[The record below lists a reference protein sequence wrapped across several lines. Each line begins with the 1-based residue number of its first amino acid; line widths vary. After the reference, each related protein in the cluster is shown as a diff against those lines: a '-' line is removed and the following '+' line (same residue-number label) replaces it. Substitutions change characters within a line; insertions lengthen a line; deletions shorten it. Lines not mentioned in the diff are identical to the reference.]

1 MARCSGTMFWEDV
14 FKLVLAMVLG
24 GLVGLEREI
33 TNRPAGFRTHTL
45 VCMGSTLV
53 MVTSMHLF
61 MLYHDIV
68 NLDPARLGAQVI
80 SGIGFLGAGTILK
93 DKARVRGLT
102 TAASLWVVAC
112 IGLAV
117 GAGLYGVAI
126 FVAVLAYVTLI
137 LLKKMERFLK
147 QRSEIEE
154 IELDIRNVPGQIAKV
169 TECMG
174 RLNVQ
179 IRDIKIEPTDEPWV
193 QTKFYVMLPRG
204 MKREELMEELQTVEG
219 VEIYTEGA

>member
-1 MARCSGTMFWEDV
+1 MLWEDV
-14 FKLVLAMVLG
+14 FKLILAMVLG

-61 MLYHDIV
+61 RLYHDIV

-112 IGLAV
+112 IGLAI
-117 GAGLYGVAI
+117 GAGLYELSA
-126 FVAVLAYVTLI
+126 FVAVLAYITLI
-137 LLKKMERFLK
+137 LLKRMERLLK
-147 QRSEIEE
+147 NKSKIEE
-154 IELDIRNVPGQIAKV
+154 IELDIKNIPGQIAKV
-169 TECMG
+169 TERMG
-174 RLNVQ
+174 RLNIQ
-179 IRDIKIEPTDEPWV
+179 IRDIRMEPTDEPWV

-204 MKREELMEELQTVEG
+204 LKREELMKELKTIEG
-219 VEIYTEGA
+219 VVVYTEED

>member
-1 MARCSGTMFWEDV
+1 MFLEDI
-14 FKLVLAMVLG
+14 FKLMLAMLLG

-45 VCMGSTLV
+45 VCMGSALV

-61 MLYHDIV
+61 RVYSDV
-68 NLDPARLGAQVI
+68 VRLDPARLGAQVI

-93 DKARVRGLT
+93 DNARVRGLT

-126 FVAVLAYVTLI
+126 FAALLAYITLI
-137 LLKKMERFLK
+137 LLKRVERLLK
-147 QRSEIEE
+147 NKSKIEE
-154 IELDIRNVPGQIAKV
+154 IDMDVRNIPGQIARV

-179 IRDIKIEPTDEPWV
+179 IKNIKMVPTDEQWV
-193 QTKFYVMLPRG
+193 QTRFYVTLPRG
-204 MKREELMEELQTVEG
+204 MKREKLIKELKAIEG
-219 VEIYTEGA
+219 VEIYSEED

>member
-1 MARCSGTMFWEDV
+1 MARCEEVMFLEDI
-14 FKLVLAMVLG
+14 FKLVLAMLLG

-61 MLYHDIV
+61 GLYSDVV

-112 IGLAV
+112 IGLAI
-117 GAGLYGVAI
+117 GAGLYS
-126 FVAVLAYVTLI
+126 VAVVAALLAYITLI
-137 LLKKMERFLK
+137 LLKRMERLIISK
-147 QRSEIEE
+147 SKIEE
-154 IELDIRNVPGQIAKV
+154 IELDIQNVPGQIAKV

-179 IRDIKIEPTDEPWV
+179 IRDIKMVPTDEQWV
-193 QTKFYVMLPRG
+193 QTRFYVMLPRG
-204 MKREELMEELQTVEG
+204 MKREKLIKELKAIKG
-219 VEIYTEGA
+219 VEIYTDED

>member
-1 MARCSGTMFWEDV
+1 MFWEDV
-14 FKLVLAMVLG
+14 FKLVLAMILG

-61 MLYHDIV
+61 RLYHDIV

-117 GAGLYGVAI
+117 GAGLYGVSI

-147 QRSEIEE
+147 QRLEIEE

-204 MKREELMEELQTVEG
+204 MKREELMEELKTVEG
-219 VEIYTEGA
+219 VEIYTEED

>member
-1 MARCSGTMFWEDV
+1 MFWEDV

-61 MLYHDIV
+61 RLYHDIV
-68 NLDPARLGAQVI
+68 NLDPARLSAQVI

-93 DKARVRGLT
+93 DKTRVRGLT

-117 GAGLYGVAI
+117 GAGLYGLSI
-126 FVAVLAYVTLI
+126 LVAVLAYVTLI
-137 LLKKMERFLK
+137 LLKKMEGFLK

-204 MKREELMEELQTVEG
+204 MKREELMEELKTVEG
-219 VEIYTEGA
+219 VEIYTEED

>member
-1 MARCSGTMFWEDV
+1 M
-14 FKLVLAMVLG
+14 LLG

-53 MVTSMHLF
+53 MVTSIHLF
-61 MLYHDIV
+61 RLYHGMV

-93 DKARVRGLT
+93 DKTRVRGLT

-117 GAGLYGVAI
+117 GAGLYELSI
-126 FVAVLAYVTLI
+126 LVAVLAYITLI

-147 QRSEIEE
+147 NKSKVEE
-154 IELDIRNVPGQIAKV
+154 IELDMRNVPGQIAKV
-169 TECMG
+169 TERMG

-179 IRDIKIEPTDEPWV
+179 IRDIKMEPTDEPWV

-204 MKREELMEELQTVEG
+204 MKREELMKELKTVDG
-219 VEIYTEGA
+219 VVVVYTEED

>member
-1 MARCSGTMFWEDV
+1 MFWEDV

-61 MLYHDIV
+61 RLYHGIV

-93 DKARVRGLT
+93 DKTRVRGLT

-117 GAGLYGVAI
+117 GAGLYGVSI

-204 MKREELMEELQTVEG
+204 MKREELMEELKTVEG
-219 VEIYTEGA
+219 VEIYTEED

>member
-1 MARCSGTMFWEDV
+1 MFWEDV
-14 FKLVLAMVLG
+14 FKLVLAMLLG

-53 MVTSMHLF
+53 MVTSIHLF
-61 MLYHDIV
+61 RLYHGMV

-93 DKARVRGLT
+93 DKTRVRGLT

-117 GAGLYGVAI
+117 GAGLYELSI
-126 FVAVLAYVTLI
+126 LVAVLAYITLI

-147 QRSEIEE
+147 NKSKVEE
-154 IELDIRNVPGQIAKV
+154 IELDMRNVPGQIAKV
-169 TECMG
+169 TERMG

-179 IRDIKIEPTDEPWV
+179 IRDIKMEPTDEPWV

-204 MKREELMEELQTVEG
+204 MKREELMKELKTVDG
-219 VEIYTEGA
+219 VVVVYTEED

>member
-1 MARCSGTMFWEDV
+1 
-14 FKLVLAMVLG
+14 
-24 GLVGLEREI
+24 
-33 TNRPAGFRTHTL
+33 
-45 VCMGSTLV
+45 MGSTLV

-61 MLYHDIV
+61 RVYKDVV

-93 DKARVRGLT
+93 DKTRVRGLT

-112 IGLAV
+112 IGLAI
-117 GAGLYGVAI
+117 GSGLYEISVFA
-126 FVAVLAYVTLI
+126 AVLAYITLI
-137 LLKKMERFLK
+137 LLKRMERLLK
-147 QRSEIEE
+147 NKSKIEE
-154 IELDIRNVPGQIAKV
+154 IDLDIQNIPGQIAKV

-179 IRDIKIEPTDEPWV
+179 ITDIKMDPTDEQWV

-204 MKREELMEELQTVEG
+204 MKREDLMKELKMIDGIEFFTDDD
-219 VEIYTEGA
+219 

>member
-1 MARCSGTMFWEDV
+1 MFWEDI
-14 FKLVLAMVLG
+14 FKLVLAMLLG

-61 MLYHDIV
+61 RLYHGIV

-93 DKARVRGLT
+93 DKTRVRGLT

-112 IGLAV
+112 IGLAI
-117 GAGLYGVAI
+117 GAGLYEVSV
-126 FVAVLAYVTLI
+126 FVAVLAYITLI
-137 LLKKMERFLK
+137 LLKRMERLLK
-147 QRSEIEE
+147 NKSKIEE

-169 TECMG
+169 TERMG

-204 MKREELMEELQTVEG
+204 LKREELMKELKTVDG
-219 VEIYTEGA
+219 VVVYTEED

>member
-1 MARCSGTMFWEDV
+1 MFWEDV

-61 MLYHDIV
+61 RLYHDIV

-93 DKARVRGLT
+93 DKTRVRGLT

-117 GAGLYGVAI
+117 GAGLYGLSI
-126 FVAVLAYVTLI
+126 LVAVLAYVTLI
-137 LLKKMERFLK
+137 LLKKMEGFLK

-204 MKREELMEELQTVEG
+204 MKREELMEELKTVEG
-219 VEIYTEGA
+219 VEIYTEED

>member
-1 MARCSGTMFWEDV
+1 MFLEDL

-61 MLYHDIV
+61 RVYKDVV

-93 DKARVRGLT
+93 DKTRVRGLT

-112 IGLAV
+112 IGLAI
-117 GAGLYGVAI
+117 GSGLYEISVFA
-126 FVAVLAYVTLI
+126 AVLAYITLI
-137 LLKKMERFLK
+137 LLKRMERLLK
-147 QRSEIEE
+147 NKSKIEE
-154 IELDIRNVPGQIAKV
+154 IDLDIQNIPGQIAKV

-179 IRDIKIEPTDEPWV
+179 ITDIKMDPTDEQWV

-204 MKREELMEELQTVEG
+204 MKREDLMKELKMIDGIEFFTDDD
-219 VEIYTEGA
+219 

>member
-1 MARCSGTMFWEDV
+1 MVLEDI
-14 FKLVLAMVLG
+14 FKLVLAMLLG

-45 VCMGSTLV
+45 VCMGSALV

-61 MLYHDIV
+61 RTYHEVV

-93 DKARVRGLT
+93 EKTRVRGLT

-112 IGLAV
+112 IGLAI
-117 GAGLYGVAI
+117 GAGLYKISVLT
-126 FVAVLAYVTLI
+126 AVLAYITLI
-137 LLKKMERFLK
+137 LLKRMERLLK
-147 QRSEIEE
+147 NKSKVEE
-154 IELDIRNVPGQIAKV
+154 IELDIRNIPGQMGKV

-179 IRDIKIEPTDEPWV
+179 ITDIKIDATDDQWV

-204 MKREELMEELQTVEG
+204 MKREELIKELMMIEG
-219 VEIYTEGA
+219 VEIYPEED

>member
-1 MARCSGTMFWEDV
+1 MFWEDV

-61 MLYHDIV
+61 RLYHGIV

-93 DKARVRGLT
+93 DKTRVRGLT

-117 GAGLYGVAI
+117 GAGLYGVSI
-126 FVAVLAYVTLI
+126 LVAVLAYVTLI

-179 IRDIKIEPTDEPWV
+179 IRDIKIEPTDESWV

-204 MKREELMEELQTVEG
+204 MKREELMEELKTVEG
-219 VEIYTEGA
+219 VEIYTEED

>member
-1 MARCSGTMFWEDV
+1 MFWEDV
-14 FKLVLAMVLG
+14 FKLVLAMILG

-61 MLYHDIV
+61 RLYHDIV

-117 GAGLYGVAI
+117 GAGLYGVSI

-204 MKREELMEELQTVEG
+204 MKREELMEELKTVEG
-219 VEIYTEGA
+219 VEIYTEED

>member
-1 MARCSGTMFWEDV
+1 MFWEDV

-61 MLYHDIV
+61 RLYHDIV

-117 GAGLYGVAI
+117 GAGLYGVSI

-137 LLKKMERFLK
+137 LLKKMEGFLK

-154 IELDIRNVPGQIAKV
+154 FELDIRNVPGQIAKV

-179 IRDIKIEPTDEPWV
+179 IKDIKIEPTDEPWI

-204 MKREELMEELQTVEG
+204 MKREELMEELKTVEG
-219 VEIYTEGA
+219 VEIYTEED

>member
-1 MARCSGTMFWEDV
+1 MTFWEDV

-53 MVTSMHLF
+53 MVTSIHIF
-61 MLYHDIV
+61 QIYHGVV

-93 DKARVRGLT
+93 DEARVRGLT

-117 GAGLYGVAI
+117 GAGLYEISILVAI
-126 FVAVLAYVTLI
+126 LAYVTLI
-137 LLKKMERFLK
+137 LLKKIEVLFK
-147 QRSEIEE
+147 KSSGIVEIEM
-154 IELDIRNVPGQIAKV
+154 DMRNVPGQIAKV

-179 IRDIKIEPTDEPWV
+179 IRDIKMEVSDEPWI
-193 QTKFYVMLPRG
+193 QTKFYVRPPRG
-204 MKREELMEELQTVEG
+204 MKYETLMEELKTIEG
-219 VEIYTEGA
+219 VAVYMDED

>member
-61 MLYHDIV
+61 RLYHDIV

-93 DKARVRGLT
+93 DKTRVRGLT

-117 GAGLYGVAI
+117 GAGLYGLSI
-126 FVAVLAYVTLI
+126 LVAVLAYVTLI
-137 LLKKMERFLK
+137 LLKKMEGFLK

-204 MKREELMEELQTVEG
+204 MKREELMEELKTVEG
-219 VEIYTEGA
+219 VEIYTEED